1 MAHPHWGTRDYFMCG
16 WLLSIRTPLG
26 CLSSCIHTYI
36 YARTQYIDLNATK
49 WRSLPEVRVT
59 LSYIWLIAI
68 PFEMIAILF
77 EPLWVLMLIYSS
89 MYICTHILRPF
100 GDAIW
105 RTLAEVRVKKKI
117 QPPNKSNQK
126 IANRRDHPQLFRCE
140 VRIPLG
146 RILNFCFMASLY
158 QTSNWE
164 PRWFQWGSL
173 QERRAIKEHEGKRR
187 KRRQRGGIY
196 VHIYVCIYDSAS

>member
-1 MAHPHWGTRDYFMCG
+1 MAVPPWGARDSFIY
-16 WLLSIRTPLG
+16 LTDRYSIWTPLG
-26 CLSSCIHTYI
+26 A
-36 YARTQYIDLNATK
+36 YAYKFLNVHLYAYTTTI
-49 WRSLPEVRVT
+49 WRCN
-59 LSYIWLIAI
+59 I
-68 PFEMIAILF
+68 
-77 EPLWVLMLIYSS
+77 
-89 MYICTHILRPF
+89 
-100 GDAIW
+100 G